1 MFRWSRDCHHA
12 TMCHLWPSHRFLDRT
27 KTKLESFLRKLSETF
42 WEVWLF
48 VSCSSL
54 FLHRDRCFAQSEVRR
69 RLAVVLSGSAAK
81 GYTAPM
87 VVGRMA
93 EVMSNLLLQQFPNST
108 TQYCKTSPWYLEY
121 LDLSSSLWPIS
132 VLINPLNT
140 KPWHSVGFIFIL
152 RF

>member
-42 WEVWLF
+42 WEVLLF

-108 TQYCKTSPWYLEY
+108 TQYCKNKSM
-121 LDLSSSLWPIS
+121 IS
-132 VLINPLNT
+132 RISR
-140 KPWHSVGFIFIL
+140 SVKQLMTNICANQPPKHETL
-152 RF
+152 T